1 LPSVICFR
9 LRLKARKKLSGP
21 VGDRALHVLYI
32 ACRVRFA
39 SGPRGI
45 CSLGNQNMKSKRV
58 VITGIGVFCSIGKNV
73 EEFLQSL
80 KEGQSGIG
88 PITLFDTSKYP
99 CKIGAEIRDYR
110 AERFF
115 GKKELKRLSRAD
127 QFGLIASD
135 EAVEASGI
143 QSYPSEEVGVCLGA
157 GAGGMYEAET
167 YHREVLIK
175 GKSRPS
181 LLWPFI
187 PSYTTDRVAERFE
200 FSGPKFTIT
209 TACSS
214 SATAIG
220 YGADLIRSGKSKAV
234 LCGGSEA
241 LTELT
246 FGGFSSLKA
255 MDPSP
260 CKPFDRKRTGMSLGE
275 GAGILILEDF
285 YEAEKRGAKL
295 LAEFLG
301 YGIGGEA
308 YHITAPEP
316 TGMNEARIMKEA
328 LRESGLASTEVD
340 YINAHGT
347 GTPLNDKVETLSI
360 KNAFGERAYSIPI
373 SSIKSSVGHCLGAA
387 GAMEAIASILS
398 IVNQFIPPTL
408 NHQEGDEDCDLD
420 YVPGKAREK
429 EVNVVLSN
437 SFAFGGN
444 CTTLILGKMGRK
456 ADEMLIGMR
465 K

>member
-1 LPSVICFR
+1 
-9 LRLKARKKLSGP
+9 
-21 VGDRALHVLYI
+21 
-32 ACRVRFA
+32 
-39 SGPRGI
+39 
-45 CSLGNQNMKSKRV
+45 MKSKRV
-58 VITGIGVFCSIGKNV
+58 AITGIGVFCSTGKNV

-80 KEGQSGIG
+80 KDGKTGIG

-110 AERFF
+110 PEKFF
-115 GKKELKRLSRAD
+115 EKKELKKLSRAD
-127 QFGLIASD
+127 QFALIASE
-135 EAVEASGI
+135 EAVKGSEI
-143 QSYPSEEVGVCLGA
+143 HHYPSEEVGVCLGA
-157 GAGGMYEAET
+157 GAGGMFEAET
-167 YHREVLIK
+167 YHREILVK
-175 GKSRPS
+175 GKSKPS
-181 LLWPFI
+181 LIWSFI
-187 PSYTTDRVAERFE
+187 PSFTTDRVAARFG
-200 FSGPKFTIT
+200 FSGPKFTVT

-241 LTELT
+241 LSELT
-246 FGGFSSLKA
+246 FGGFNSLKV

-260 CKPFDRKRTGMSLGE
+260 CKPFDRKRAGMSLGE

-285 YEAEKRGAKL
+285 DDAMRRRTKI

-316 TGMNEARIMKEA
+316 SGMREARIMREA
-328 LRESGLASTEVD
+328 IEEGGMTISGVD

-360 KNAFGERAYSIPI
+360 KNVFGERAYKIPI
-373 SSIKSSVGHCLGAA
+373 SSIKSSVGHCLGSA
-387 GAMEAIASILS
+387 GVIEAVASILA
-398 IVNQFIPPTL
+398 IVDHFIPPTL
-408 NHQEGDEDCDLD
+408 HHQEGDEDCDLD
-420 YVPGKAREK
+420 YVPVKSRAMKVE
-429 EVNVVLSN
+429 VVLSN

-444 CTTLILGKMGRK
+444 CTTLVFKK
-456 ADEMLIGMR
+456 YIG
-465 K
+465 

>member
-1 LPSVICFR
+1 M
-9 LRLKARKKLSGP
+9 
-21 VGDRALHVLYI
+21 
-32 ACRVRFA
+32 
-39 SGPRGI
+39 
-45 CSLGNQNMKSKRV
+45 NSKRV
-58 VITGIGVFCSIGKNV
+58 VITGIGVFCSIGKNA

-110 AERFF
+110 PEEFF
-115 GKKELKRLSRAD
+115 AKKELKKLSRAD
-127 QFGLIASD
+127 QFGLIASE
-135 EAVEASGI
+135 EAVKASGI

-157 GAGGMYEAET
+157 GAGGMFEAET

-175 GKSRPS
+175 GKSKPS

-187 PSYTTDRVAERFE
+187 PSYTTDRVAERFG

-220 YGADLIRSGKSKAV
+220 YAADLIRSGKSKAV

-241 LTELT
+241 LSELT

-255 MDPSP
+255 MDPFP
-260 CKPFDRKRTGMSLGE
+260 CKPFDRKRAGMSLGE

-285 YEAEKRGAKL
+285 DEAEKRGAKI

-316 TGMNEARIMKEA
+316 TGTNEARIMKEA
-328 LRESGLASTEVD
+328 LEESGLAFTDVD

-347 GTPLNDKVETLSI
+347 GTPLNDKVESLSI
-360 KNAFGERAYSIPI
+360 KNVFGERATSIPI

-398 IVNQFIPPTL
+398 IVYQFIPPTL

-420 YVPGKAREK
+420 YIPGKAREK
-429 EVNVVLSN
+429 EVKVVLSN

-444 CTTLILGKMGRK
+444 CTTLILGKY
-456 ADEMLIGMR
+456 DFDL
-465 K
+465 